1 VFFRRR
7 DRKNQ
12 PEKTGAPKEAL
23 TPPRTGRFSRWLL
36 DVDARIDHALFE
48 MRVYLRTRYDDFS
61 AFMDRFYV
69 SGLKKAGVEAVS
81 EGLTLGC
88 VGAVALLA
96 LAVPAFRETTDE
108 DWIKKSEL
116 AVVFLDRY
124 GNKLGERGIR
134 HNDSVQLDEMPD
146 HLIKAVL
153 ATEDRRF
160 YEHFGIDL
168 PGTFRALTANVQA
181 QGVVQGGS
189 SITQQLAK
197 NLFLSNERTLERKV
211 KEAFLA
217 IWLETRLTKREIL
230 KLYLDRAYLGGGAF
244 GVDGAAQY
252 YFEKS
257 VRDVNLAEAAM
268 LAGLFKAPAKFA
280 PHINLA
286 AARARASTVLD
297 NLVEANFMTEGQV
310 FGARRTPAKSVDR
323 RNEGSPNYYLDW
335 AYREIADTVDRK
347 LAGKTTERVFVVRTG
362 LDPNIQRAA
371 EDSVESSLRQFG
383 KDYNASQAAMVIME
397 PNGLVRAMVGGRDY
411 NESQFNR
418 ATDAQRQP
426 GSSFKPYVYITALMQ
441 GMKPTDILLDT
452 PYCNGNWC
460 PKNYAGGYSGPIS
473 MLNALTRS
481 ANIPAVRTAD
491 RVGRQRIVETMR
503 KMGVTSEIIISAP
516 LPLGA
521 ADLTVIE
528 HTRAFAH
535 FASGGLSVD
544 SHAAIEIRTPLGE
557 VVWNHDRDAA
567 KRTQILPLRAV
578 EDMNMMLHNAV
589 ENGTGRRARI
599 DGFFVTGK
607 TGTTNAYRD
616 AWFMGYTGNYVGGVW
631 VGNDDY
637 RPTQRMTGGSLPAMI
652 WQKAMAYAHQGVEP
666 LPVPGLKGTP
676 PTGGAPV
683 VANQG
688 LPERRPTTLNTRSV
702 DRLLRIE
709 KMLREAAPVQTP
721 PLAGQPERRAA
732 SPAGAI
738 HDN

>member
-1 VFFRRR
+1 MVFFHRRR
-7 DRKNQ
+7 DRRNQ
-12 PEKTGAPKEAL
+12 PERTGAPKEAL
-23 TPPRTGRFSRWLL
+23 TPPRTGRFSRFLL
-36 DVDARIDHALFE
+36 DLDARIDHTLFE

-69 SGLKKAGVEAVS
+69 SGLKKFGVEMVS

-268 LAGLFKAPAKFA
+268 LAGLFKAPARFA

-286 AARARASTVLD
+286 AARSRASTVLD

-347 LAGKTTERVFVVRTG
+347 MAGKTTERVFVVRTG

-371 EDSVESSLRQFG
+371 EDSLEFES
-383 KDYNASQAAMVIME
+383 A
-397 PNGLVRAMVGGRDY
+397 
-411 NESQFNR
+411 
-418 ATDAQRQP
+418 
-426 GSSFKPYVYITALMQ
+426 
-441 GMKPTDILLDT
+441 
-452 PYCNGNWC
+452 
-460 PKNYAGGYSGPIS
+460 
-473 MLNALTRS
+473 
-481 ANIPAVRTAD
+481 AVR
-491 RVGRQRIVETMR
+491 
-503 KMGVTSEIIISAP
+503 
-516 LPLGA
+516 
-521 ADLTVIE
+521 
-528 HTRAFAH
+528 
-535 FASGGLSVD
+535 
-544 SHAAIEIRTPLGE
+544 
-557 VVWNHDRDAA
+557 
-567 KRTQILPLRAV
+567 
-578 EDMNMMLHNAV
+578 
-589 ENGTGRRARI
+589 
-599 DGFFVTGK
+599 
-607 TGTTNAYRD
+607 
-616 AWFMGYTGNYVGGVW
+616 
-631 VGNDDY
+631 
-637 RPTQRMTGGSLPAMI
+637 
-652 WQKAMAYAHQGVEP
+652 
-666 LPVPGLKGTP
+666 
-676 PTGGAPV
+676 
-683 VANQG
+683 QG
-688 LPERRPTTLNTRSV
+688 LPSVAGGDGDHGAERARARDGRRP
-702 DRLLRIE
+702 RLQR
-709 KMLREAAPVQTP
+709 KPVQP
-721 PLAGQPERRAA
+721 RARRAA
-732 SPAGAI
+732 PARLLVQAVRLHHCAHPGDEADGHFAGYTLLQRQLVPEELRGRLLGAGE
-738 HDN
+738 HAERAHALDQHSRRAHR